1 MSGFTYSTLSSV
13 IPLYNLLIDHV
24 EDTIENDLDENN
36 ENEDDDGNDNENEDE
51 VENENND
58 NNNNNNKW
66 KKLKNAA
73 KKCRKKLL
81 EYYNK
86 TNDSYL
92 IATILDPRLKLE
104 YYRDYKWEEELINNI
119 QNKLVYF

>member
-13 IPLYNLLIDHV
+13 IPLYNLLIDHI
-24 EDTIENDLDENN
+24 EDTIGNDLDENN
-36 ENEDDDGNDNENEDE
+36 ENEDDNGNDNENENE

-58 NNNNNNKW
+58 NDNNNNKW
-66 KKLKNAA
+66 KKLKKDA

-104 YYRDYKWEEELINNI
+104 YYRDHEWEEELINDI
-119 QNKLVYF
+119 

>member
-24 EDTIENDLDENN
+24 EDTIGNDLNENN
-36 ENEDDDGNDNENEDE
+36 ENEEDDGNDNANEDE
-51 VENENND
+51 VENENSDND
-58 NNNNNNKW
+58 SGW
-66 KKLKNAA
+66 KKLKKAA
-73 KKCRKKLL
+73 KKCKKKLL

-104 YYRDYKWEEELINNI
+104 YYRDHEWEEELINDI